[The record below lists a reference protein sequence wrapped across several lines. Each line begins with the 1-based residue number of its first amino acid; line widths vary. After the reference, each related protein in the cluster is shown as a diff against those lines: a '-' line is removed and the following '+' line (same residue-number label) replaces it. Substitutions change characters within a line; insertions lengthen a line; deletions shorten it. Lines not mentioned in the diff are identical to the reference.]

1 VLGRELADPNRDWDQ
16 PHLRMNN
23 RREHQMNTK
32 SITFTILMGLLTTIT
47 LAGSI
52 IIIFGL
58 FGPQGF
64 IKPGLVIKPAGTFL
78 VLVFAPIGGALWGW
92 GIASLMKA
100 DVKPL
105 IKTGALTWTIWLF
118 IFFVITG
125 VIGAFSSI
133 DLPNDHY
140 EYLVVFLPAAGLAAA
155 LPARVMI
162 GKLGLDYLKK
172 NIGINT
178 GVAAALGFLVVSLIL
193 QLGFG
198 WEVGRPVYGSHSMPT
213 ILQWC
218 CLGAALAGGMAIGW
232 VLAKSNEDEIAK

>member
-1 VLGRELADPNRDWDQ
+1 
-16 PHLRMNN
+16 
-23 RREHQMNTK
+23 MNTK
-32 SITFTILMGLLTTIT
+32 SITFTMLMGLLTTVT

-52 IIIFGL
+52 IIIFVL

-64 IKPGLVIKPAGTFL
+64 VKPGLVFKPAGSFL
-78 VLVFAPIGGALWGW
+78 FFGFPPIGGALWGW

-100 DVKPL
+100 EVKPL

-125 VIGAFSSI
+125 VIGTFSLI

-162 GKLGLDYLKK
+162 GKLRLDNLKK

-178 GVAAALGFLVVSLIL
+178 GVAAALGFLVVGLIL

-198 WEVGRPVYGSHSMPT
+198 WEVGRPDYGSYSMPR

-218 CLGAALAGGMAIGW
+218 CLGAALAGGMAMGW
-232 VLAKSNEDEIAK
+232 VLAETNEQ

>member
-1 VLGRELADPNRDWDQ
+1 
-16 PHLRMNN
+16 MS
-23 RREHQMNTK
+23 TK
-32 SITFTILMGLLTTIT
+32 SITFTMLMGLLTTVT

-52 IIIFGL
+52 IIIFVL
-58 FGPQGF
+58 FGPQGLV
-64 IKPGLVIKPAGTFL
+64 KPGLAIEPAGGFL
-78 VLVFAPIGGALWGW
+78 FLGFPPIGGALWGW

-100 DVKPL
+100 EVKPL

-118 IFFVITG
+118 IVFFITG
-125 VIGAFSSI
+125 VIGPFGLSLI

-162 GKLGLDYLKK
+162 GKLRLDNLKK

-178 GVAAALGFLVVSLIL
+178 GIAAALGFLVVGLIL

-218 CLGAALAGGMAIGW
+218 CLGAALAGGMAMGW
-232 VLAKSNEDEIAK
+232 VLAEPNEK